1 MSVRFT
7 GEMMELNHLRGA
19 PNTDIEVLGSQ
30 PLEVVR
36 KFKLCK

>member
-19 PNTDIEVLGSQ
+19 PNTDIEVLGFTAS
-30 PLEVVR
+30 R
-36 KFKLCK
+36 GCKEIQTL